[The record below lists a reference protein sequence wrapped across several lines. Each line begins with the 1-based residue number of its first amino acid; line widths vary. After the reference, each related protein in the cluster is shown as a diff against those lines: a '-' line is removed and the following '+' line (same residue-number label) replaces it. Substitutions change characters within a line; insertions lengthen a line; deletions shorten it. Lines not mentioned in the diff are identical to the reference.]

1 MILQLT
7 VVVVY
12 VFAGMQKPSV
22 LGMNKQAEWAK
33 HQIAT
38 LSNLQALK
46 KQGGARKKA
55 RGPREQ
61 SEAEDTVT
69 QEEEQ
74 EFDQR
79 EEEAGK
85 KKSAAAAN
93 TMNTVRVGRNRK
105 PNTRIA
111 ARTCDQMYLAS
122 YNQLIK
128 QVFKF

>member
-1 MILQLT
+1 MA
-7 VVVVY
+7 
-12 VFAGMQKPSV
+12 FPPA
-22 LGMNKQAEWAK
+22 
-33 HQIAT
+33 AT

-55 RGPREQ
+55 RGPSEQ

-74 EFDQR
+74 EFDQK

-85 KKSAAAAN
+85 KN

>member
-12 VFAGMQKPSV
+12 VFVGMQKPSV
-22 LGMNKQAEWAK
+22 WGMNKQAEWAK

-55 RGPREQ
+55 RGPSEQ

-79 EEEAGK
+79 EEEAAK
-85 KKSAAAAN
+85 KKAAAAVAASN
-93 TMNTVRVGRNRK
+93 MTKRKGRK
-105 PNTRIA
+105 
-111 ARTCDQMYLAS
+111 
-122 YNQLIK
+122 K
-128 QVFKF
+128 